1 MVPRPGS
8 NSVAKSARRSGVA
21 RGSNASG
28 AGCCG
33 AASPERVGVGGA
45 AADVAFH
52 VDHERLPF
60 EAAGNV
66 GGDDGATFCQDA
78 GNGGLAD
85 SGSCAADEDALVV
98 ESIHEKTPVC
108 GMDSCLVT
116 DSARSS
122 AINLL
127 GIPLT
132 GHQWCLFARNPE
144 RTSTDVS

>member
-1 MVPRPGS
+1 MPAAFDQHVEPAQSLDR
-8 NSVAKSARRSGVA
+8 SADLFANRLFAGDVDLHRGQAIGVA
-21 RGSNASG
+21 CVLRG
-28 AGCCG
+28 
-33 AASPERVGVGGA
+33 VQ
-45 AADVAFH
+45 
-52 VDHERLPF
+52 RLF
-60 EAAGNV
+60 EAGLGNV

-116 DSARSS
+116 DSARSR